1 MEFADKIHNKIKKF
15 CSGQRFQKERKTGN
29 LCKLKYNGPRPWIYK
44 AKQQQQIFTKIFNYE
59 FQC

>member
-29 LCKLKYNGPRPWIYK
+29 LCKLKYYGPRPWIFK
-44 AKQQQQIFTKIFNYE
+44 A
-59 FQC
+59 